1 MLWGGWRAP
10 ALERGDDFGAAKLA
24 TARFYAARMLP
35 ETSALARQVT
45 AGKATLMELPDRL

>member
-1 MLWGGWRAP
+1 MARA
-10 ALERGDDFGAAKLA
+10 ALERDDEFGAAKLA

-45 AGKATLMELPDRL
+45 AGKATLMELPDRLF